1 MDKKEK
7 ANEAQSFIHLHTTTM
22 AKIKID
28 NIDIVEDKEQENAY
42 IAMRTKITIL

>member
-1 MDKKEK
+1 MKPKV
-7 ANEAQSFIHLHTTTM
+7 IHLHTTTM